1 MHPDSPAAKSQSQ
14 QINPPG
20 PPDSV
25 ICIVLS
31 CCSFSHST
39 TTSLAPPHSVIC
51 VAQLSSSSSRPIP
64 PQIGDM
70 YRPDSLLAV
79 TGDRTQRGRTFPPLT
94 WCFTMPCLAAGSCR
108 KAGPRGAEIL
118 SRFLST
124 ARCETRVRQ
133 ARGGEGQEGEEGENA
148 GAGQRLQEAG
158 GAGRQDTRERGR
170 GGEGGIKERAAGEGR
185 EGLEGEQ
192 WGKGNCGKLFRG
204 R

>member
-25 ICIVLS
+25 IWIVLS

-51 VAQLSSSSSRPIP
+51 VAQLSSSSSRPTP

-79 TGDRTQRGRTFPPLT
+79 TGDLPQRGQTFPPSDLVLHNGLSCC
-94 WCFTMPCLAAGSCR
+94 WLLQGSWAKR
-108 KAGPRGAEIL
+108 HRD
-118 SRFLST
+118 SF
-124 ARCETRVRQ
+124 
-133 ARGGEGQEGEEGENA
+133 
-148 GAGQRLQEAG
+148 
-158 GAGRQDTRERGR
+158 
-170 GGEGGIKERAAGEGR
+170 
-185 EGLEGEQ
+185 
-192 WGKGNCGKLFRG
+192 
-204 R
+204 